1 MVELRS
7 IPNIKSYD
15 NHAEALRFL
24 LGGIGTGNISLNARG
39 ELCDFEIFNRQSKG
53 LKLPY
58 SFFALWYS
66 LPSGESDALVLEAKP
81 QGLCDAPM
89 GVAPSLVPGLP
100 RFDSSCF
107 SSAFSCWGH
116 SSP

>member
-39 ELCDFEIFNRQSKG
+39 ELCDFEILTVKARG

-58 SFFALWYS
+58 SFSPYGIPC
-66 LPSGESDALVLEAKP
+66 LPAKATP
-81 QGLCDAPM
+81 WFWRQSRKDCAT
-89 GVAPSLVPGLP
+89 LP
-100 RFDSSCF
+100 
-107 SSAFSCWGH
+107 WGWR
-116 SSP
+116 PAWCPDFPV

>member
-66 LPSGESDALVLEAKP
+66 LPSGESDALVLEQSRKDCATLP
-81 QGLCDAPM
+81 WGGAQ
-89 GVAPSLVPGLP
+89 PGA
-100 RFDSSCF
+100 RT
-107 SSAFSCWGH
+107 
-116 SSP
+116 SPV

>member
-39 ELCDFEIFNRQSKG
+39 ELCD
-53 LKLPY
+53 L
-58 SFFALWYS
+58 
-66 LPSGESDALVLEAKP
+66 
-81 QGLCDAPM
+81 
-89 GVAPSLVPGLP
+89 
-100 RFDSSCF
+100 RFLTVKARD
-107 SSAFSCWGH
+107 
-116 SSP
+116 